1 MNVASNLEKTAFHF
15 PERTAVIEGD
25 KVISY
30 ALFKQDARRIAS
42 ALNRRGIR
50 PGDHVGL
57 CAPNAYEWLAVYFGV
72 LAAGAVAVSFSHLLT
87 RAELAKILQ
96 DSKPKALLTADH
108 RLADLIAIKNQAHP
122 GLIVSDKGDI
132 SFDRLVAEGDAG
144 FKIVD
149 RHRHDTAAILYT
161 GGTTGTPK
169 GAMLSHANL
178 QTSMFNVAHY
188 ERSTEN
194 DLALCFLPFNHVFAQ
209 VHITLATVYSGG
221 GLIIQPSF
229 DMKKAVAAI
238 ERHRITKF
246 YAVPTIYI
254 RLLELPDLAQKFR
267 SVRYCFSAA
276 ASMAAEVVREWKT
289 RTGLDIY
296 ESYGMTESAA
306 MVTYN
311 HEYRHVVGSVGTP
324 IDLVE
329 VQIRDSEG
337 NRVEA
342 GQQGEIC
349 ICGPNITK
357 GYLNHPAETRSAFWG
372 NWFRSGDIGYFDAD
386 GYLYI
391 VDRLKDMIITGG
403 ENVYP
408 REVEEIL
415 YSHPDVLECAVVGL
429 PDKEY
434 GERVT
439 AFIIPPKGRQ
449 PDPAKLKSF
458 LKTLLAGF
466 KVPKAFFIVD
476 ELPKSPAGKLLKRE
490 IKKRFR

>member
-1 MNVASNLEKTAFHF
+1 MNVASSLAKTAFYF
-15 PERTAVIEGD
+15 PEHTAVIEGD
-25 KVISY
+25 KIIPF
-30 ALFKQDARRIAS
+30 ARFNQDASRIAS
-42 ALNRRGIR
+42 ALIRRGIR

-57 CAPNAYEWLAVYFGV
+57 CAQNAYEWLAFYFGV
-72 LAAGAVAVSFSHLLT
+72 LAAGAVAVTFSHLLT
-87 RAELAKILQ
+87 RDELAKTLQ
-96 DSKPKALLTADH
+96 DSKPKALLTLDD
-108 RLADLIAIKNQAHP
+108 RLAEINIIKDRTHL
-122 GLIVSDKGDI
+122 GLIVCDNGDI
-132 SFDRLVAEGDAG
+132 SFGRLAAEGDSDFA
-144 FKIVD
+144 IVD

-194 DLALCFLPFNHVFAQ
+194 DRALCFLPLNHVFAQ
-209 VHITLATVYSGG
+209 VHITLATVYSAGA
-221 GLIIQPSF
+221 LVIQPAF
-229 DMKKAVAAI
+229 NLKTAVAAI
-238 ERHRITKF
+238 EQHRITKF

-254 RLLELPDLAQKFR
+254 RLLELPDLAQKFK

-276 ASMAAEVVREWKT
+276 ASMAAEVIREWKK

-337 NRVEA
+337 KRLGTGRE
-342 GQQGEIC
+342 GEIC
-349 ICGPNITK
+349 ICGPNMTK
-357 GYLNHPAETRSAFWG
+357 GYLNHPAETGAAFWG
-372 NWFRSGDIGYFDAD
+372 NWFRSGDVGYFDAD

-449 PDPAKLKSF
+449 PDAAELRSFAKKH
-458 LKTLLAGF
+458 LAGF
-466 KVPKAFFIVD
+466 KVPKAFLMVD
-476 ELPKSPAGKLLKRE
+476 ELPKSPAGKVLKRE
-490 IKKRFR
+490 LKKQ